1 MRFYSDFLECLSNWS
16 SNKEKW
22 IHLMGKQQRL
32 LEDTDKCG
40 CDKEFKDFMI
50 RKHRMENIQC
60 VESSKISLLEYCQ
73 NFNKMIRTKEAML
86 EKLEKVNICKDLN
99 EILKEFN

>member
-1 MRFYSDFLECLSNWS
+1 
-16 SNKEKW
+16 
-22 IHLMGKQQRL
+22 MGRQQNL
-32 LEDTDKCG
+32 LEETDKCG

-73 NFNKMIRTKEAML
+73 NFSKLIKTKEEML
-86 EKLEKVNICKDLN
+86 EKLEKVTTCGDLN
-99 EILKEFN
+99 EILKEF